1 MKKISERR
9 AAFLRKE
16 IADARAWID
25 KCGGDL
31 AGYVERYGT
40 KDDPDRSGNGG
51 EAIYQA
57 DVDTLNWWLN
67 EARKAGVSI

>member
-31 AGYVERYGT
+31 ASYVDRYGT
-40 KDDPDRSGNGG
+40 KDDPDRG